1 MDFLKSTN
9 ISPCVLEQKDIASY
23 IPYGLKVQDRDLDIW
38 LLSQLGNVD
47 PCMDGDVGLC
57 CDGGDCQQYDYLS
70 DIKPILR
77 PMSDL
82 VKEIT
87 HRGQTF
93 VPMVEIAKL
102 LGYSGLVRCKNG
114 GHVAYGF
121 GMTYLDDSP
130 GYLIDWNSA
139 SGSFSIWYDD
149 DFASSP
155 MADML
160 FNMDALD
167 MLSQWMFDYRGL
179 ISVDL
184 ALDVNTF
191 VKNPYEL

>member
-1 MDFLKSTN
+1 MGFLKSTN

-114 GHVAYGF
+114 GHVATSCSLKRSLCF
-121 GMTYLDDSP
+121 AESASP
-130 GYLIDWNSA
+130 ESSA
-139 SGSFSIWYDD
+139 SGCRIFRTRI
-149 DFASSP
+149 ASRR
-155 MADML
+155 
-160 FNMDALD
+160 ALSGIIKPVCF
-167 MLSQWMFDYRGL
+167 M
-179 ISVDL
+179 
-184 ALDVNTF
+184 
-191 VKNPYEL
+191 

>member
-1 MDFLKSTN
+1 MGFSKMVNT
-9 ISPCVLEQKDIASY
+9 SPCVLEQKDIASY

-102 LGYSGLVRCKNG
+102 LGYSGLVRCENDG
-114 GHVAYGF
+114 DVTYGF
-121 GMTYLDDSP
+121 EMTYLDDAQ
-130 GYLIDWNSA
+130 GYLFDWNSE

-149 DFASSP
+149 DCASFP
-155 MADML
+155 MADMI

-167 MLSQWMFDYRGL
+167 MLSQWMFDYRWL
-179 ISVDL
+179 IPAGL

>member
-1 MDFLKSTN
+1 MGFSKSVNT
-9 ISPCVLEQKDIASY
+9 SPCVLDQKDIASY

-82 VKEIT
+82 GEKIT

-102 LGYSGLVRCKNG
+102 LGYSGLVRHENDG
-114 GHVAYGF
+114 EVTYGF
-121 GMTYLDDSP
+121 DVPYMDDYDSYTF
-130 GYLIDWNSA
+130 GWNSA
-139 SGSFSIWYDD
+139 HGAFSIWYDNV
-149 DFASSP
+149 AATP
-155 MADML
+155 MADMI

-167 MLSQWMFDYRGL
+167 MLSQWMFDYQGL
-179 ISVDL
+179 VTAGL

-191 VKNPYEL
+191 VQNPYEL

>member
-1 MDFLKSTN
+1 
-9 ISPCVLEQKDIASY
+9 
-23 IPYGLKVQDRDLDIW
+23 
-38 LLSQLGNVD
+38 
-47 PCMDGDVGLC
+47 
-57 CDGGDCQQYDYLS
+57 
-70 DIKPILR
+70 
-77 PMSDL
+77 
-82 VKEIT
+82 
-87 HRGQTF
+87 
-93 VPMVEIAKL
+93 
-102 LGYSGLVRCKNG
+102 
-114 GHVAYGF
+114 
-121 GMTYLDDSP
+121 MTYLDDSP

-139 SGSFSIWYDD
+139 SGSFSLWYDD